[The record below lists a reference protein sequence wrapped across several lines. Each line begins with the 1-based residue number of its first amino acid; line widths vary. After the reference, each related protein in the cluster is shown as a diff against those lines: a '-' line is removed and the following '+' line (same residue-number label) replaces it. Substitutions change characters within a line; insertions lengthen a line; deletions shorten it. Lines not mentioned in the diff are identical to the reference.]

1 MEMIDDEDDK
11 DSSHY
16 LVFKC
21 ISHVFSSYFL
31 SLLVMISK
39 ALLHQMVK
47 IQDVLLHRCKF
58 WIVTFETGI
67 TSASTRWW
75 WLWWWIKMIMT
86 TMMITVMRN
95 TSGNDFS
102 LYQNTADEQYLL
114 SQDPALRLRIPC
126 SVLPLLDQV
135 IMFMR
140 WWWMMILCAAHL
152 CTCVYLCMRLY
163 LCVCECVFVIFTLLS
178 HTEVK
183 SHMSQD
189 RSGSCIVVQGIY
201 LKRATSIQE
210 STQKI
215 R

>member
-102 LYQNTADEQYLL
+102 LYQNTADEQL
-114 SQDPALRLRIPC
+114 SSFTGSCFEAPYSLLRLTSAWPGYH
-126 SVLPLLDQV
+126 DYE
-135 IMFMR
+135 
-140 WWWMMILCAAHL
+140 MMVNDDIVSCAF
-152 CTCVYLCMRLY
+152 VYLC
-163 LCVCECVFVIFTLLS
+163 VFVYATVFVCLRVCFCHFHSLVS
-178 HTEVK
+178 HWSK
-183 SHMSQD
+183 ISHVT
-189 RSGSCIVVQGIY
+189 R
-201 LKRATSIQE
+201 
-210 STQKI
+210 
-215 R
+215 